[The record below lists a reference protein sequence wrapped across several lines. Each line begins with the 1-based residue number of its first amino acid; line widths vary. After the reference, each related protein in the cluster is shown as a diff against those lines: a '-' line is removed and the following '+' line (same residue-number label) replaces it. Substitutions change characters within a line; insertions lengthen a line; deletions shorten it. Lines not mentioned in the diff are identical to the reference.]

1 VTRARRHHHS
11 VYVVELA
18 KDVLN
23 ELRFVRANPDY
34 RLGFPCV
41 YVGMTGLAPDLR
53 FDKHKA
59 GIQSNKFVR
68 LYGLHLVPRLY
79 EAYNP
84 MPYDA
89 ARDMEVEL
97 AISLREKGY
106 GVWQG

>member
-1 VTRARRHHHS
+1 MSRQRPHHHN
-11 VYVVELA
+11 VYVIELS

-23 ELRFVRANPDY
+23 EPRFRKANEGY

-41 YVGMTGLAPDLR
+41 YVGMTGLAPDVR

-68 LYGLHLVPRLY
+68 LYGLQLLPQLY
-79 EAYNP
+79 EMYNP
-84 MPYDA
+84 MPYDG

-97 AISLREKGY
+97 AIALRAN
-106 GVWQG
+106 VWQG

>member
-1 VTRARRHHHS
+1 M
-11 VYVVELA
+11 YVIELA

-23 ELRFVRANPDY
+23 EPRFRRCNPGY

-41 YVGMTGLAPDLR
+41 YVGMTGLAPDVR
-53 FDKHKA
+53 FDKHMA
-59 GIQSNKFVR
+59 GIQACRFVTR
-68 LYGLHLVPRLY
+68 YGLHLVPALY
-79 EAYNP
+79 AMYNP

-97 AISLREKGY
+97 AIGLRGRGY